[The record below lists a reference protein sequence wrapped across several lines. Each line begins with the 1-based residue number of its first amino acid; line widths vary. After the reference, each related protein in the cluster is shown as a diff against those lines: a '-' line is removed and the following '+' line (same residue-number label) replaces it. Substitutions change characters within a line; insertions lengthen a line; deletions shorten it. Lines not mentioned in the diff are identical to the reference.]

1 MTPPLRKTLALRNS
15 HFLGT
20 KLRALRKRNRLT
32 LEELSGRCIQLD
44 AHSAPSV
51 SYLSMIE
58 SGKRVPSDG
67 LLGLLSKVF
76 QREPRWFLDGNAED
90 DAPAVEPR
98 AGAAA
103 AVPLEPSFLFSR
115 ELLQAAI
122 PELLAQTGTTGRQFA
137 HLLIRSHQEMSRN
150 DFPDLERSA
159 ERIGE
164 RRFPLSA
171 EDLLRLCRQHGLQI
185 RWFERKPVLARDKD
199 RELRSMVRSFY
210 EAPRTIYLN
219 RALEA
224 DPARLKFDLASYI
237 GHKVLHEG
245 DGLKSPHATG
255 GEMGGSPEGKGG
267 GGQVPVMS
275 AQDVLHAWRDF
286 ECSFFAGALLA
297 PKAPFRRFL
306 MRESYRVEAGEKM
319 ELTPAVVM
327 RRMTKVSP
335 YPYWHFF
342 DAYPPGYLRAVYRGN
357 GIPLPWGN
365 MAQVT
370 DPCPNWAV
378 FRMLNESRGPQRGSQ
393 ISVLRDGERS
403 LLYCCHSRRTND
415 MAGNAHV
422 LSVGVDLAPALRSH
436 GIDAEETVEAISDAC
451 LHHHGEAR
459 IPDTAAEAIRSA
471 ARVLNIA
478 WIEDALANPARII
491 CPRSTHCP
499 RTGQCDHRDQA
510 AASRAREI
518 TDVRN
523 EILRQSGTSRRK

>member
-1 MTPPLRKTLALRNS
+1 MTPHARKS

-32 LEELSGRCIQLD
+32 LEELSARCTQLD
-44 AHSAPSV
+44 AQCAPSV

-58 SGKRVPSDG
+58 SGKRVPSEDV
-67 LLGLLSKVF
+67 LRLLSSLF
-76 QREPRWFLDGNAED
+76 QRDAGWFTD
-90 DAPAVEPR
+90 DSRDIETTAVEHR
-98 AGAAA
+98 AGGAAG
-103 AVPLEPSFLFSR
+103 VPLEPAFLFSK

-122 PELLAQTGTTGRQFA
+122 PELLAQTGTTGQQFA

-150 DFPDLERSA
+150 DFPDLERLA
-159 ERIGE
+159 ESVGE
-164 RRFPLSA
+164 RRFPLGA
-171 EDLLRLCRQHGLQI
+171 DDLLRLCKHHGLAI
-185 RWFERKPVLARDKD
+185 RWFDRKPVLARDKD
-199 RELRSMVRSFY
+199 RELRSVVRSFY

-219 RALEA
+219 HELQAS
-224 DPARLKFDLASYI
+224 PARLKFDLASHL

-245 DGLKSPHATG
+245 DGLKSAHATG
-255 GEMGGSPEGKGG
+255 GVMGGSPEGGAG
-267 GGQVPVMS
+267 IAAGMN

-286 ECSFFAGALLA
+286 ECSFFAGALLC
-297 PKAPFRRFL
+297 PKIPFRRFL
-306 MRESYRVEAGEKM
+306 TRESYRVEAGEKI

-378 FRMLNESRGPQRGSQ
+378 FRMLDEHRGADRRSQ
-393 ISVLRDGERS
+393 ISVMRYGGQS

-415 MAGNAHV
+415 MAGNPHV
-422 LSVGVDLAPALRSH
+422 LSVGIDLVPALRSH
-436 GIDAEETVEAISDAC
+436 SADAEKIVASITDEC

-459 IPDTAAEAIRSA
+459 IPKAAVEAISGA

-478 WIEDALANPARII
+478 WVEDALSGPARVI
-491 CPRSTHCP
+491 CPRSADCP
-499 RTGQCDHRDQA
+499 RTGHCDGA
-510 AASRAREI
+510 GGSRAREI
-518 TDVRN
+518 TDVRE
-523 EILRQSGTSRRK
+523 EIISKTRRRR